1 MNMNVNISNPIK
13 AVLLIVITS
22 SMFACS
28 KCDNPVPMSSTT
40 SHNLGS
46 TAIVVKDMSVS
57 TQKTSSVVGGDDNE
71 DDDDNRGHGFTKGK

>member
-1 MNMNVNISNPIK
+1 MNTNIKILNLIK

-22 SMFACS
+22 FMFACS
-28 KCDNPVPMSSTT
+28 KCDNPVPMSSTN
-40 SHNLGS
+40 SHNSGATS
-46 TAIVVKDMSVS
+46 IVVKDKSAS